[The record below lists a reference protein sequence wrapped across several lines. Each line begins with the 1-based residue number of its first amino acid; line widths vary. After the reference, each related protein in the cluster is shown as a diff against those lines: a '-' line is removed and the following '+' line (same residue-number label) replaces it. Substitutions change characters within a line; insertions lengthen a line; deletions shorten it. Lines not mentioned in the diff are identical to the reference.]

1 MSDYRRKK
9 QKKGHAGLLIILLVI
24 IALAGGCVVHFQ
36 MMTGPVNRSDRKTVV
51 VEVPSGSTTDSI
63 GRTLAGKGLIRSA
76 KTFRLYSKLKHL
88 GASFQAG
95 TYSLSPSMSM
105 NEIAG
110 IIAEGKVTTE
120 RFTIPEGYNEY
131 EVAKKLAKEGLVNR
145 KKFVQVVQTKDFSG
159 EFPFLKNAQK
169 GKNRLEGYL
178 FPDTYTVPLNAG
190 EEEIVRT
197 MLKGYQRTFTDAY
210 RARAKGMGYS
220 EQEILTIAS
229 IIERESGNEKDKP
242 KIASVIY
249 NRLKKN
255 MPLQMDSTVQYVLKL
270 RGKNPDKILY
280 DDLKVD
286 SKFNT
291 YKNAGLPPS
300 PICSP
305 GAQSIRAAL
314 HPAKT
319 KYLYFVVSDKLDGSS
334 VFSEDYATFLKNSS
348 KYHSAVSKK

>member
-24 IALAGGCVVHFQ
+24 IALVGGCVVHFQ

-145 KKFVQVVQTKDFSG
+145 KKFIQVVQTKDFSG

-197 MLKGYQRTFTDAY
+197 MLKGYQRTFTDAD
-210 RARAKGMGYS
+210 RSRAKGMGYS

-291 YKNAGLPPS
+291 YKNTGLPPS

-319 KYLYFVVSDKLDGSS
+319 KYLYFVVSDKLYGSS

>member
-1 MSDYRRKK
+1 MSDYRSKK

-110 IIAEGKVTTE
+110 IIAGGKVTTE

-190 EEEIVRT
+190 EAC
-197 MLKGYQRTFTDAY
+197 Q
-210 RARAKGMGYS
+210 S
-220 EQEILTIAS
+220 E
-229 IIERESGNEKDKP
+229 GNG
-242 KIASVIY
+242 
-249 NRLKKN
+249 
-255 MPLQMDSTVQYVLKL
+255 VQ
-270 RGKNPDKILY
+270 
-280 DDLKVD
+280 
-286 SKFNT
+286 
-291 YKNAGLPPS
+291 
-300 PICSP
+300 
-305 GAQSIRAAL
+305 
-314 HPAKT
+314 
-319 KYLYFVVSDKLDGSS
+319 
-334 VFSEDYATFLKNSS
+334 
-348 KYHSAVSKK
+348 